1 MKTSSAQWSSPIS
14 ATEPDVLLAVE
25 NVVENVVV
33 GDIGGDE
40 TQGGTLLSR
49 ELVGELGSRSR
60 S

>member
-1 MKTSSAQWSSPIS
+1 MNRSRAQWSSPIS
-14 ATEPDVLLAVE
+14 ATELDVLLAVE
-25 NVVENVVV
+25 KVVENVVV
-33 GDIGGDE
+33 GDSGGDV